1 MIKPDFMR
9 RALQL
14 AERGLYTTSPNPRVG
29 CVIVNAAGEIIGEG
43 WTQPAGQ
50 NHAEIQALNDA
61 AARGHSVAGA
71 TVYVTLE
78 PCAHFGRTPPC
89 CDALIRAGVGHVVSA
104 MSDPNPL
111 VAGQGLARIAA
122 AGIGVTENLLADEA
136 LALNRGFVQ
145 RMTQGRPLLRLKI
158 AASLDGRTALANG
171 ESQWIT
177 GEAARADG
185 HHWRARS
192 CAILTGIGTVLADDP
207 LLNVRA
213 VETPRQPTKVIVD
226 SQLRMPPGAAILRTP
241 GCLIATTVQDAKQH
255 APLLAA
261 GAEILVLP
269 AHEGRV
275 DLQALVAALAKRNFN
290 EVHVEAGA
298 ILNGALLSAGCA
310 DELLVYLAP
319 TLLGPSARAMLDFPA
334 LPHLAEASRWQI
346 EDQRLFG
353 TDLRLMLRRA

>member
-29 CVIVNAAGEIIGEG
+29 CVIVNVAHEIIGEG

-122 AGIGVTENLLADEA
+122 AGIGVTENVLADEA
-136 LALNRGFVQ
+136 LALNRGFVK

-207 LLNVRA
+207 QLTVRA
-213 VETPRQPTKVIVD
+213 VETPRQPPKVIVD
-226 SQLRMPPGAAILRTP
+226 SQLRIPLGAAILRTP
-241 GCLIATTVQDAKQH
+241 GCLIATTVQDANLH
-255 APLLAA
+255 APLQAA

-269 AHEGRV
+269 AREGRV
-275 DLQALVAALAKRNFN
+275 DLQALVEVLGQRNFN

-334 LPHLAEASRWQI
+334 LAHLADASRWQI

-353 TDLRLMLRRA
+353 SDLRIMLRRA